1 MKLTVNPQMCELEAI
16 VKEKWKKK
24 IKRFRLFTSDGVELF
39 EDDLQFLKPGRVF
52 YVSRGFHN
60 FLK

>member
-1 MKLTVNPQMCELEAI
+1 MGVLEGI

-39 EDDLQFLKPGRVF
+39 QDDLQFLKSGRIF
-52 YVSRGFHN
+52 YVSRGFYS
-60 FLK
+60 